1 MRHEIEDKN
10 KGLILRPFTDALDLC
25 AAYPY
30 HWYFFLNY
38 KNRQV
43 YISANNARLGIEHA
57 NDCLRIP
64 LPLDTDAVRF
74 AHWWNTEVKD
84 FAALI
89 CDEFHSEYP
98 ENHIRLTSQ
107 GRFDLGM
114 LASLF
119 FNDYTAASCAH
130 YQVRGPMELSYFNC
144 ELWQNTRRIPLL
156 ETQKGNNKTGY
167 MRPEAYLPDIG
178 ECSHPIGAETTANEI
193 FGIALE
199 LTCEAAKENILLRYQ
214 EVEAYLNAF
223 VAKEREKV
231 YRDE

>member
-1 MRHEIEDKN
+1 MRQEIEDKN
-10 KGLILRPFTDALDLC
+10 KGLTLRPFTDALDLC

-30 HWYFFLNY
+30 HWYLFLNY
-38 KNRQV
+38 RNRQV
-43 YISANNARLGIEHA
+43 YISALPARLGIEHA
-57 NDCLRIP
+57 NNCLRIP

-89 CDEFHSEYP
+89 CDEFYCEYP
-98 ENHIRLTSQ
+98 DNQIRLTAQ
-107 GRFDLGM
+107 GRLNLGM

-119 FNDYTAASCAH
+119 FDDYIGASCAY
-130 YQVRGPMELSYFNC
+130 YQVRGPMALSYFNC
-144 ELWQNTRRIPLL
+144 ELWQNTRRIALL
-156 ETQKGNNKTGY
+156 ETQGNKKTGY
-167 MRPEAYLPDIG
+167 MRPEAYLPDIS
-178 ECSHPIGAETTANEI
+178 ECPHPIGAETSANEV

-199 LTCEAAKENILLRYQ
+199 LTGEAAKENILLRYQ
-214 EVEAYLNAF
+214 EVEEYLNAF